1 MISYAWMDETAKTL
15 KSSEPEINISLSI
28 GLHRPCSNISFNIQ
42 PRGLNEANVRQKQQ
56 PYYVQVTG
64 QVLQSSRSKIL
75 SSSPD
80 AILYTGPKEFSLW
93 RSMMPVIV
101 IQDTCQTSR
110 EAGRT
115 SFQEPQL
122 KHSSTEAIGITKF
135 LETNQPSRIGQ
146 LISNSSYVML

>member
-93 RSMMPVIV
+93 RSMMPV
-101 IQDTCQTSR
+101 S
-110 EAGRT
+110 
-115 SFQEPQL
+115 SFKTRARRAEKLDGPVFRSL
-122 KHSSTEAIGITKF
+122 SSSTAVPK
-135 LETNQPSRIGQ
+135 PSVLPSSSKPINLPG
-146 LISNSSYVML
+146 LSNSSATHLT